1 MKLKKCIIASLLVI
15 GLIAISGEATEDVA
29 ATMAVQLL
37 IFGTTWGLAAW
48 LAKRWHIINK

>member
-1 MKLKKCIIASLLVI
+1 MKAKKMIVASLLAI
-15 GLIAISGEATEDVA
+15 GLLAMCGEATEDVA

-37 IFGTTWGLAAW
+37 IFGSSWGLAVW